1 MAEKS
6 NLNIPNIL
14 SISRIFMAPLI
25 IWGMMQGE
33 HAFVFWVLILA
44 AITDGLDGYWA
55 RKFHQ
60 ETAVG
65 GALDPF
71 ADKVL
76 VISVFLTFGVYLGLF
91 PLWFTLLVI
100 GRDALIMAGV
110 LSLWAVKKETAM
122 RPSLISK
129 VNTVL
134 LFILLLLQ
142 VSTTVFEFSLDL
154 TWLIYVIALTTIIS
168 SAGYVKEWLKR
179 I

>member
-14 SISRIFMAPLI
+14 SLSRILMAPLI

-55 RKFHQ
+55 RRFHQ

-76 VISVFLTFGVYLGLF
+76 VISVFLTFGVGLGLF

-100 GRDALIMAGV
+100 GRDVLIMGGV
-110 LSLWAVKKETAM
+110 LSLWAAKKDTAI

-129 VNTVL
+129 VNTAL

-142 VSTTVFEFSLDL
+142 VGTTVFEFSMDL
-154 TWLIYVIALTTIIS
+154 SWLIYTIAVTTIIS
-168 SAGYVKEWLKR
+168 GFGYLKEWLKR